1 MESINVNQ
9 WLAKALAILTNS
21 PKPMSAKEL
30 HEQAGDDIPLSKAVL
45 VMKHAAADH
54 LVEAHKR
61 ANKKAT
67 LFTAINTRVDHEKA
81 EKEQCETSKELTTLD
96 EKDLCIQLVSE
107 MHTILQHWLTDIA
120 AVDAQLAEALLKIKH
135 RQTII

>member
-1 MESINVNQ
+1 MESVNVNQ
-9 WLAKALAILTNS
+9 WLSKALAILTS
-21 PKPMSAKEL
+21 SSKPMSAKEL
-30 HEQAGDDIPLSKAVL
+30 HEQAGDSIPFPKAVL
-45 VMKHAAADH
+45 VMKQAAADH

-67 LFTAINTRVDHEKA
+67 LFTAIGSKQETEKA
-81 EKEQCETSKELTTLD
+81 EKEHCEAPKELTTLD

-135 RQTII
+135 HQTII